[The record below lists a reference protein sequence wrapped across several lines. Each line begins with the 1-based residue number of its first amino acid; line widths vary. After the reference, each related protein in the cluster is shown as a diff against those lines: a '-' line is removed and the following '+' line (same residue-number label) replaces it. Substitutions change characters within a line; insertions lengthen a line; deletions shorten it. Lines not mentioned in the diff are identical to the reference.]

1 MTGKKEKASQSA
13 FSKGELLPQEE
24 MLEISKKGKK
34 LIIGIPKEVS
44 PNEKRVA
51 LAPHAVELLTQNGH
65 TVLIEENAGEGA
77 SFDDLSYSEVG
88 GTIVNHKEAI
98 FNSDI
103 VIKVAPPSMK
113 EIDYLKQDQTLI
125 SSLQIATQNRDYVQK
140 LLSTKINAIAFE
152 YLKDKRYNYYPVIR
166 SMSEIAGSTSIL
178 IAAEYLSNV
187 NDGKG
192 EMLGGISGISPS
204 EVVIIGAGTAGEFAA
219 RTAIGLGAL
228 VKVFDC
234 SVYKLSRLQNNL
246 GTRIF
251 TSILQP
257 RVLQKALRTADVA
270 IGALHQTD
278 EANQF
283 MVSEEIVKKMKT
295 NSVIVDISIDHGGCF
310 ETSKVTSH
318 DNSVYKTH
326 NVIHYCVP
334 NIPSRVARTASYALS
349 NIFGHILLNIAN
361 AGGIKQLLK
370 ENDGIRHGTYIYKGI
385 LTNDYVGN
393 KLDIPSRDINLL
405 MAAF

>member
-1 MTGKKEKASQSA
+1 MTAKKEKASQSA

-24 MLEISKKGKK
+24 MLEISKKSKK

-44 PNEKRVA
+44 TNENRVA

-77 SFDDLSYSEVG
+77 HFSDLAYSEVG
-88 GTIVNHKEAI
+88 GTIIKDHESI

-103 VIKVAPPSMK
+103 VLKVAPPNLK
-113 EIDYLKQDQTLI
+113 ELEYLKQDQTLI
-125 SSLQIATQNRDYVQK
+125 SSLQIATHDKNYLQK
-140 LLSTKINAIAFE
+140 LLNTKINAIAFE
-152 YLKDKRYNYYPVIR
+152 YLKDKKYNYYPVIR

-187 NDGKG
+187 NKGKG

-219 RTAIGLGAL
+219 RTALGLGAL

-257 RVLQKALRTADVA
+257 RVLQKALRSADVV
-270 IGALHQTD
+270 IGAIHQSD
-278 EANQF
+278 DSKLF
-283 MVSEEIVKKMKT
+283 SVSEESIQKMKP

-310 ETSKVTSH
+310 ETSKVTTH
-318 DNSVYKTH
+318 DKSVYKVH

-349 NIFGHILLNIAN
+349 NVFGNILLNIAN
-361 AGGIKQLLK
+361 AGGIKQILK
-370 ENDGIRHGTYIYKGI
+370 ANDGIRHGTYIYKGI
-385 LTNDYVGN
+385 LTNDYIGN

>member
-44 PNEKRVA
+44 PNENRVA
-51 LAPHAVELLTQNGH
+51 LAPHAVELLTHNGH
-65 TVLIEENAGEGA
+65 TVLVEANAGEGA
-77 SFDDLSYSEVG
+77 HFSDLDYAEVG
-88 GTIVNHKEAI
+88 GTIVQKHESI

-103 VIKVAPPSMK
+103 VLKVSPPNLK
-113 EIDYLKQDQTLI
+113 EIEYLKPDQTLI
-125 SSLQIATQNRDYVQK
+125 STLQIATQNKNYIQK

-152 YLKDKRYNYYPVIR
+152 YLKDKKYNYYPVIR
-166 SMSEIAGSTSIL
+166 SMGEIAGSTSIL

-187 NDGKG
+187 NEGKG

-228 VKVFDC
+228 VKVFDL

-257 RVLQKALRTADVA
+257 RVLQKALRTADVV

-278 EANQF
+278 ETNHF
-283 MVSEEIVKKMKT
+283 SVSEDIVKKMKP

-310 ETSKVTSH
+310 ETSRVTSH
-318 DNSVYKTH
+318 ENSVYKVH

-349 NIFGHILLNIAN
+349 NIFGHILLDIAN
-361 AGGIKQLLK
+361 AGGIKQILK
-370 ENDGIRHGTYIYKGI
+370 ANDGIRNGTYIYKGI
-385 LTNDYVGN
+385 LTNDSIGN

-405 MAAF
+405 ITAF